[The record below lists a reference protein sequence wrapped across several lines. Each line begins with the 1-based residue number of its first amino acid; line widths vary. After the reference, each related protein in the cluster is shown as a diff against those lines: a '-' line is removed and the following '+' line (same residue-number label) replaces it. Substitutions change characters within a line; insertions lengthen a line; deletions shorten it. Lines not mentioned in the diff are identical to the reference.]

1 MDSSKL
7 KSKLKSARSK
17 LNEAQA
23 VRLHRAISWF
33 QCSEKSKENIDL
45 QYISLWISFNAC
57 YAINVHKAELLSEKE
72 NFREFVRKLVSH
84 DNEKRFYK
92 LLWEQFSGP
101 GRLLIGNQYVFKPFW
116 DFHRGELKE
125 WKPQFDSSL
134 ANSMKFLSEGRV
146 PELLEVVLDRL
157 YTLRNQLIHGGA
169 TFESEVNRN
178 QVKDGNNM
186 LKLLVPL
193 IIEIMVEAN
202 DENWGDIYYPVI
214 G

>member
-1 MDSSKL
+1 MESSKL
-7 KSKLKSARSK
+7 KTKLKSLRAQ
-17 LNEAQA
+17 LNEAHA
-23 VRLHRAISWF
+23 VRLHRAISWLH
-33 QCSEKSKENIDL
+33 CSEKSKENIDL

-57 YAINVHKAELLSEKE
+57 YAINAHKGELLSEKE
-72 NFREFVRKLVSH
+72 NFHEFVHKLVKH
-84 DNEKRFYK
+84 DHEKRFYK

-101 GRLLIGNQYVFKPFW
+101 VRLLIGNQFVFKPFW
-116 DFHRGELKE
+116 DFQRGELKE
-125 WKPQFDSSL
+125 WKPLFENSYT
-134 ANSMKFLSEGRV
+134 NSMKFLSTGKV

-169 TFESEVNRN
+169 TFESEVNRS

-193 IIEIMVEAN
+193 IIEIMMESK